1 MSGSKFIVFRIFGK
15 HAEIGATEPAT
26 VATLDTD
33 RDLCLDQLLLRLKE
47 ATDPARGVQDLYP
60 IPFLFLQ
67 DEEIPRP
74 SVRSPSPGENG
85 RFGYGSRSP
94 SPRRNSMSPV
104 GFVEDPRSTSIVEPA
119 GQRGD

>member
-15 HAEIGATEPAT
+15 HA
-26 VATLDTD
+26 D
-33 RDLCLDQLLLRLKE
+33 RGYRASDGRYSGHRSRSMSRSASPKVERSYRSHERRSRSLSHSIS
-47 ATDPARGVQDLYP
+47 P
-60 IPFLFLQ
+60 Q

-104 GFVEDPRSTSIVEPA
+104 G
-119 GQRGD
+119 